1 LGHPTS
7 IDTTTRVASMRQIH
21 AAIWHFERQ
30 DYECA
35 ITLAAAAEGML
46 PATEKPYFHQKVKA
60 LAAGLPDEAEGAKAP
75 NDVIT
80 WLKHGTY
87 NGRTCDSARIE
98 PLAECAPTI
107 WRAISKFNAVY
118 DDVSPQ
124 MASWAKAV
132 GAELLAEKESR
143 PASLKEPE

>member
-1 LGHPTS
+1 
-7 IDTTTRVASMRQIH
+7 MRQIH